1 MPKVL
6 VIDDSVSVRKVVERA
21 LAGRQIE
28 VVSAASGSEALE
40 RIEQD
45 PPDVIVCDVV
55 MPDRDGYEICEFVKN
70 HPRLGKTPVVLMS
83 GIVNDEVRDR
93 AAKARSEGVL
103 SKPFAA
109 EDLLKRLDGFLA
121 AMPAAAAD
129 GPATTPV
136 PAASAPTL
144 MPVSTLSVPPIAP
157 AVTEPRVTPPA
168 RTIAPA
174 ASAPGSTGA
183 PTRIGGPSIGAKP
196 GASSFTAPTRM
207 APPPIATPPKPAS
220 IAPPPRPAAPSVA
233 APSAPPPPEIATP
246 PDLAP
251 PSIAAPFEPAAPVM
265 TAPAEMPVASR
276 PVVEPPAAARPA
288 VERRAAAVS
297 APEPAA
303 PVGDSVAAILKQFT
317 AMDGV
322 QWAVLADREGFVVE
336 ATANA
341 GVDADI
347 AAALS
352 ACLAESSEGLGRD
365 LGRGT
370 LHGIILE
377 YEKGMIVVYG
387 AGKAG
392 LLAVG
397 LTESSVLG
405 KVRYF
410 AKKALPELTRVW

>member
-28 VVSAASGSEALE
+28 VVCAASGSEALE

-70 HPRLGKTPVVLMS
+70 HPRLGSTPVVLMS

-109 EDLLKRLDGFLA
+109 EDLLKRLDGFLGA
-121 AMPAAAAD
+121 IPAKVPEAAAA
-129 GPATTPV
+129 PPQMPV
-136 PAASAPTL
+136 PSLT
-144 MPVSTLSVPPIAP
+144 VTPITP
-157 AVTEPRVTPPA
+157 AVESRPTPLP
-168 RTIAPA
+168 RTIAAPA
-174 ASAPGSTGA
+174 ASAPAS
-183 PTRIGGPSIGAKP
+183 IGTPSKIASPPSIG
-196 GASSFTAPTRM
+196 
-207 APPPIATPPKPAS
+207 TPPKPAMPS
-220 IAPPPRPAAPSVA
+220 IGGPSKLVPPSMAAPPKPTLPSIGAQAKPVP
-233 APSAPPPPEIATP
+233 PSIVTP

-251 PSIAAPFEPAAPVM
+251 PSVAAPVD
-265 TAPAEMPVASR
+265 TAPATVSSSISAPDVAAPAMAPRPLVEPPVAAAR
-276 PVVEPPAAARPA
+276 PVVEPPAVAPARQESLPA
-288 VERRAAAVS
+288 
-297 APEPAA
+297 
-303 PVGDSVAAILKQFT
+303 GDSAAAILKQFT
-317 AMDGV
+317 NMDGV

-336 ATANA
+336 ATASA
-341 GVDADI
+341 GVDADV

-352 ACLAESSEGLGRD
+352 ACLAESSDGLGRE

-377 YEKGMIVVYG
+377 YEKGMVVVYG

-397 LTESSVLG
+397 LAESAVLG

-410 AKKALPELTRVW
+410 AKKALPELTRVL